1 LRLQTR
7 PGFNQ
12 IGITVPLQA
21 QPSPRFLLCPA
32 GPLPV
37 ADHCCSLLSHLFVH
51 CFDFSPSAFAFL
63 MHHSQSTILDLD
75 PVPQKHR
82 RKRRGDGADGDQ
94 RSAVIPMAYSTALHS
109 VGVELVLHLVLQL
122 YSGQRGS
129 GFSRYDLVRR
139 KAALEKSPGR
149 KPGRQPHASLTL
161 RTSSLRAGRESS

>member
-1 LRLQTR
+1 
-7 PGFNQ
+7 
-12 IGITVPLQA
+12 
-21 QPSPRFLLCPA
+21 
-32 GPLPV
+32 
-37 ADHCCSLLSHLFVH
+37 
-51 CFDFSPSAFAFL
+51 

-149 KPGRQPHASLTL
+149 KPGRQPTHVADVLVEGGKRVLVVALTGL
-161 RTSSLRAGRESS
+161 VAVLERGDGAV